1 MEIELFAGLPVSD
14 LERALEWYP
23 RLLGDV
29 ESFDPNDTERVW
41 TIGEHRHVYAV
52 LHPER
57 AGRALV
63 TLFVDDLDGFVA
75 GASYSRASSRPTAR
89 PTTTASA
96 RSPTTIPTA
105 TRSASEAAPSS
116 PTPEPTR

>member
-14 LERALEWYP
+14 LARALEWYP

-41 TIGEHRHVYAV
+41 TIGEHQYVYAV
-52 LHPER
+52 LRTER
-57 AGRALV
+57 AGHALV

-75 GASYSRASSRPTAR
+75 A
-89 PTTTASA
+89 ASA
-96 RSPTTIPTA
+96 RGLEPTTRETYDNGVRKLTYHDPDGNEIGVGGG
-105 TRSASEAAPSS
+105 
-116 PTPEPTR
+116 PTRA